1 MKVVFKTQLQKFQ
14 KNAEKTG
21 WTYFIIPQKIA
32 EKLNKGVKKSFRVK
46 GFIDEYEIKQVSI
59 LPYGGGDFIMAFN
72 AAMRKGTQKKAG
84 DSIALQLEADHSI
97 MPVSAELLECL
108 QDEPA
113 AQAQFESLPPSHRKY
128 YSQWIESA
136 KTEPTRTKRIA
147 IVVNGLA
154 RKMDF
159 GAMLREQRD
168 LKLK

>member
-97 MPVSAELLECL
+97 MPV
-108 QDEPA
+108 
-113 AQAQFESLPPSHRKY
+113 
-128 YSQWIESA
+128 
-136 KTEPTRTKRIA
+136 
-147 IVVNGLA
+147 
-154 RKMDF
+154 
-159 GAMLREQRD
+159 
-168 LKLK
+168 